1 MNLMQPPLSAPK
13 VEWFMLKPEYWI
25 EQTKEAEELLNT
37 IQKDM

>member
-1 MNLMQPPLSAPK
+1 MNLMQPPLCAPK
-13 VEWFMLKPEYWI
+13 IKWFMLKPEYWI